1 LPLHV
6 VKHLP
11 PLQTVPDTH
20 AVLAFAVEH
29 PPQFALSDAMSVQ
42 PEAQASEPLPQLCM
56 HTPLLQDSPVP
67 QAWSQVPQLFES
79 VFRSK
84 QPLPHWVI
92 APPSPPVQLSAQVP
106 FKHTRP
112 VPQVE
117 PHVPQLSALV
127 ERSTHLP
134 SHDIFPPEHVDPVIE
149 SP

>member
-1 LPLHV
+1 
-6 VKHLP
+6 
-11 PLQTVPDTH
+11 
-20 AVLAFAVEH
+20 
-29 PPQFALSDAMSVQ
+29 
-42 PEAQASEPLPQLCM
+42 M
-56 HTPLLQDSPVP
+56 HTPPLQDSPVP

-117 PHVPQLSALV
+117 PHVPQLSPLV

-134 SHDIFPPEHVDPVIE
+134 SHDVFPPEHVGPVIE
-149 SP
+149 SPPAPSFGIFASEEVPSVWPPSADVVVLLLLHPLPSDREATAKTYAASV